1 MYRHGLATKS
11 NGRSQF
17 LNRRG
22 KITFT
27 QTQSNELLP
36 RMLACGVFAGWPA
49 TRVAPPRI
57 HSRSRH
63 CQFAVHVL
71 AGYPY
76 EEACRVLGINPR
88 TAERWRTDL
97 RNVAADYF
105 GRRVTYEFAARF
117 ALDPTLRA
125 ACDDSPRGSPH

>member
-1 MYRHGLATKS
+1 
-11 NGRSQF
+11 
-17 LNRRG
+17 
-22 KITFT
+22 
-27 QTQSNELLP
+27 
-36 RMLACGVFAGWPA
+36 MLACGVFAESPA
-49 TRVAPPRI
+49 TRNPAPRI

-63 CQFAVHVL
+63 YTFAVHVL

-76 EEACRVLGINPR
+76 EDACKVLGINPR

-97 RNVAADYF
+97 RTIAADYF

-125 ACDDSPRGSPH
+125 ACDDLPRGSPH